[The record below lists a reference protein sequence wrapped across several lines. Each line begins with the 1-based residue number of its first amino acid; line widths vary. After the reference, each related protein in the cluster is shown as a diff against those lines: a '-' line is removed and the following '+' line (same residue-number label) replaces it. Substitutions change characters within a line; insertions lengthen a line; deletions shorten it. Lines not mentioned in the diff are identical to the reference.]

1 MPTASRLSATVAA
14 PGGSEGQLVMA
25 GVPLPGHKAMVTWL
39 ACSAAALCDVAV
51 VIASG
56 TRAAQWPPAVLVPAC
71 LPIAYRLC
79 VAAAG
84 VNADGGRVF
93 AVWASAVCSGAAP
106 A

>member
-1 MPTASRLSATVAA
+1 
-14 PGGSEGQLVMA
+14 MA

-56 TRAAQWPPAVLVPAC
+56 TRPAQWPPAVLVPAC

-84 VNADGGRVF
+84 VNADGGRLF
-93 AVWASAVCSGAAP
+93 AVLGERGVLGSRPCVIAHGGGESLGVGDC
-106 A
+106 